1 MHFENKNFKKVF
13 ILAIFAIVLCVPIFV
28 FSQGFGLEETAG
40 KGGYDT
46 APRDVYSM
54 IGNITNAAFATVA
67 FIFFALTVYAGL
79 RWITARGKEDLIEKA
94 KSTMES
100 AIIGLIVVALS
111 YTIASFVINRLSPP
125 KTSTTGGT
133 TQNLATDKECTD
145 KGGFCTA
152 GSCVFGEKPDDG
164 VKCKD
169 AGYVCCVKDIPK
181 QPKYSDSKYCC
192 IKKQSDSTKNKCWPL
207 NSNSTASM
215 SDEGSKCIYEYYGFV
230 QNGSCNTTMFGCE

>member
-1 MHFENKNFKKVF
+1 MHVENKNFKKVF

-94 KSTMES
+94 KGTMET
-100 AIIGLIVVALS
+100 AIIGLIIVALS
-111 YTIASFVINRLSPP
+111 YAIASFVINRLSPP
-125 KTSTTGGT
+125 APSTTGGT

-152 GSCVFGEKPDDG
+152 GSCVFGEKPDDS

-169 AGYVCCVKDIPK
+169 AGYVCCVNKEAN
-181 QPKYSDSKYCC
+181 YSCC
-192 IKKQSDSTKNKCWPL
+192 ICTDNNIGLVATDPKIWMDTGPGGINCSNYCKDKTYPNALSGRYTKEECK
-207 NSNSTASM
+207 
-215 SDEGSKCIYEYYGFV
+215 
-230 QNGSCNTTMFGCE
+230 